1 MEEEWEEVNSGA
13 ESDCSVS
20 EEFASS
26 RASRKAA
33 RGRGRGSRGG
43 GRGSRGGRSTNPS
56 GQKGRGRGRG
66 RGRVGVREPVPRD
79 QDRQNVTN
87 WNFMEYVSSP
97 EQMMPL
103 APVREEGEKRKAGR
117 PLGSSNKKKY
127 TSSARRAIEEA
138 TLLLEGETFVDEEK
152 DFENESEDEG
162 EVNDNPDE
170 PEDILVYVS
179 EGEEE
184 QQEEGSGNVRAGVG
198 AGRVEMGGGEDP
210 YMYTRTRGG
219 NVTDTAKQ
227 DFPDYGFDIKDFT
240 VAKETAVCKLL
251 RTEAELF
258 M

>member
-66 RGRVGVREPVPRD
+66 RGRVKVREPVPRD

-138 TLLLEGETFVDEEK
+138 TLLLDGETFVGEEK
-152 DFENESEDEG
+152 DFENES
-162 EVNDNPDE
+162 
-170 PEDILVYVS
+170 
-179 EGEEE
+179 
-184 QQEEGSGNVRAGVG
+184 
-198 AGRVEMGGGEDP
+198 
-210 YMYTRTRGG
+210 
-219 NVTDTAKQ
+219 
-227 DFPDYGFDIKDFT
+227 
-240 VAKETAVCKLL
+240 
-251 RTEAELF
+251 
-258 M
+258 